1 MAGASRRGLVYH
13 AVRSGDPG
21 RTFFVPFEPVPG
33 SWRVNPTLSEM
44 FSEARDLA
52 DWLAGEAAVHDT
64 VAGMAGEMAGVL
76 RAGGRLLSCG
86 NGGSLC
92 DAMHFA
98 EELSGR
104 YRDDRPALSALALT
118 DAGHMSCVANDY
130 GYERVFARAVE
141 AQGRPGDV
149 LLGFTTSGNSPNVL
163 EAMRT
168 ARDRDLRVFGLLG
181 RDGGQAR
188 ALCDRALVV
197 PARDTGRIQEV
208 HIKVVHAL
216 IELIERDLYPG

>member
-1 MAGASRRGLVYH
+1 MS
-13 AVRSGDPG
+13 S
-21 RTFFVPFEPVPG
+21 
-33 SWRVNPTLSEM
+33 TLRQM
-44 FSEARDLA
+44 FGEARQLVE
-52 DWLAGEAAVHDT
+52 WLEKDEAAQET
-64 VAGMAGEMAGVL
+64 IGAMAAEMCAVL
-76 RAGGRLLSCG
+76 RSGGRLLSCG

-130 GYERVFARAVE
+130 GYEQVFARGVQ
-141 AQGRPGDV
+141 AQGREGDI

-163 EAMRT
+163 AAMT
-168 ARDRDLRVFGLLG
+168 AARERELRVFGLLG
-181 RDGGQAR
+181 KGGGEAA
-188 ALCDRALVV
+188 ALCDRSLIV
-197 PARDTGRIQEV
+197 PATDTGRIQEV

-216 IELIERDLYPG
+216 IELVERELVPENYGD